1 MSLSLLISQYICST
15 INGTD
20 YTCSTKHIRIRKFLH
35 LKVINNFSLPST
47 DESCIGY
54 VPNGSI
60 IYCVD
65 GSPHQCHDNSNTL
78 PNSLRQYFV
87 MQGIIIISLYNHND
101 IIIVATTVT
110 DIMAPEQPTANSK
123 SIYFTI
129 CPFLLWQ
136 QNDLHVIVTSSPVST
151 KNPPS
156 GNAIQF
162 IRHLVNF
169 ITFMV
174 FTQYTGSSMSSP
186 QPTPNP
192 STSQYVPFCSDS
204 KMTCSVTTLIV
215 TSSPVS
221 TKNPPSGNAIHYACI
236 II

>member
-1 MSLSLLISQYICST
+1 MRSNTDVDSPASNQSEILVDENEKVLFQCETNLNNSNVHSDDDLRICVRINDTYNVNLSESFSIDISMAEYICST

-47 DESCIGY
+47 DESCVGY

-110 DIMAPEQPTANSK
+110 DIMAPAATSHSFIIRESLCRDGADIHTK
-123 SIYFTI
+123 S
-129 CPFLLWQ
+129 
-136 QNDLHVIVTSSPVST
+136 LH
-151 KNPPS
+151 
-156 GNAIQF
+156 
-162 IRHLVNF
+162 
-169 ITFMV
+169 
-174 FTQYTGSSMSSP
+174 
-186 QPTPNP
+186 
-192 STSQYVPFCSDS
+192 
-204 KMTCSVTTLIV
+204 TL
-215 TSSPVS
+215 
-221 TKNPPSGNAIHYACI
+221 
-236 II
+236 